1 MAFVLLSWCRVTLSL
16 GIQIQAVFHMDGL
29 RLSAIHAE
37 VQTQLFF
44 VVSTPCRDKTQQGFL
59 SWSAEKR
66 IFEGMQKQALLSGSQ
81 SGRGLSGVN
90 MGGGMGGWGDGG
102 MRGWS
107 GEADHFFIFCKVCST
122 LCVCIPYKEGSYI
135 IEISPPSSITL
146 YLLADLKHK
155 GNQFI

>member
-59 SWSAEKR
+59 RWSEEKN
-66 IFEGMQKQALLSGSQ
+66 FLEGMQKQALLSGSQ

-90 MGGGMGGWGDGG
+90 MGWGGGW
-102 MRGWS
+102 
-107 GEADHFFIFCKVCST
+107 V
-122 LCVCIPYKEGSYI
+122 
-135 IEISPPSSITL
+135 
-146 YLLADLKHK
+146 
-155 GNQFI
+155 

>member
-29 RLSAIHAE
+29 RLSAIHGE

-59 SWSAEKR
+59 RRSEDFFFFSKECKS
-66 IFEGMQKQALLSGSQ
+66 KHSCL
-81 SGRGLSGVN
+81 GLSLAGDWVVWTW
-90 MGGGMGGWGDGG
+90 GGGVDGC
-102 MRGWS
+102 
-107 GEADHFFIFCKVCST
+107 EADRFFIFCKVSST

-135 IEISPPSSITL
+135 IEISPPSSIAL
-146 YLLADLKHK
+146 YLMADLKNK